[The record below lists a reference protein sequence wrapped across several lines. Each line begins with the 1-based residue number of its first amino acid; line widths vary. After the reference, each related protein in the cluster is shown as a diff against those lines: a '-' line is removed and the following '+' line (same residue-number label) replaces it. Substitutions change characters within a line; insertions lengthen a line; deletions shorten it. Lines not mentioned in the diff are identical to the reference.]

1 MAATALSVFRG
12 LLAVRLSIVIGF
24 AFDFDYILANK
35 HIDEH
40 KFPYYQNLIG
50 HVFEGSVEWLCDDQ
64 ED

>member
-1 MAATALSVFRG
+1 MAATTLSVFRG

-40 KFPYYQNLIG
+40 KLPYYQNVIG
-50 HVFEGSVEWLCDDQ
+50 HVFEGSVE
-64 ED
+64 